1 VPPAAQPKPKPKP
14 QPLPPEQR
22 SAGQL
27 VAEALQLY
35 GERFTR
41 ALPLG
46 LSVAALNQFRD
57 VDPRWLLPLAA
68 AGSIALAASYLGATV
83 LAADVELTR
92 RTALTALA
100 AGVVAFLP
108 LALLLGTF
116 NILGVA
122 WVAFVGLAVPAALIE
137 RTGFR
142 GALRRGIRLAR
153 ADYVHA
159 LGSLA
164 ALALVYFLTSIMLGV
179 LLRSQG
185 EQTERIALFLSDLVL
200 SPLVFLGA
208 ALLYF
213 DQAARAEA
221 SSVRERT
228 PSLR

>member
-1 VPPAAQPKPKPKP
+1 VSPTPTPP
-14 QPLPPEQR
+14 PLPPESR
-22 SAGQL
+22 TAGQV
-27 VAEALQLY
+27 VAEAIRLY
-35 GERFTR
+35 GRRFWR

-46 LSVAALNQFRD
+46 LSLATLNQLRD
-57 VDPRWLLPLAA
+57 VDPVWVLPV
-68 AGSIALAASYLGATV
+68 ALAGGVAMSASFVGATV
-83 LAADVELTR
+83 LAAEPVLTR
-92 RTALTALA
+92 RSVVTALA

-122 WVAFVGLAVPAALIE
+122 WVAFVGLAVPVALIE
-137 RTGFR
+137 RARFGS
-142 GALRRGIRLAR
+142 ALRRGIRLAR
-153 ADYVHA
+153 VDFIHA

-164 ALALVYFLTSIMLGV
+164 ALALVYFLTSIVLGV

-185 EQTERIALFLSDLVL
+185 DQTERIALFLSDLVL

-221 SSVRERT
+221 RSR
-228 PSLR
+228 

>member
-1 VPPAAQPKPKPKP
+1 MPPAAQPKP
-14 QPLPPEQR
+14 QPLPPETR

-27 VAEALQLY
+27 VAEALRLY

-57 VDPRWLLPLAA
+57 VDPRWLLPLALV
-68 AGSIALAASYLGATV
+68 GSIALAASYVGATL
-83 LAADVELTR
+83 LAADVTVTR
-92 RTALTALA
+92 RTLLTGIAV
-100 AGVVAFLP
+100 GIVAFLP

-116 NILGVA
+116 NVLGVA

-137 RTGFR
+137 GAGFR
-142 GALRRGIRLAR
+142 RALGRGIRLAR
-153 ADYVHA
+153 VDYIHA

-164 ALALVYFLTSIMLGV
+164 ALAIVYFLTSIMLGV

-185 EQTERIALFLSDLVL
+185 DQTERIALFLSDLVL

-213 DQAARAEA
+213 DQVARAEA
-221 SSVRERT
+221 SSVRERM

>member
-1 VPPAAQPKPKPKP
+1 
-14 QPLPPEQR
+14 
-22 SAGQL
+22 
-27 VAEALQLY
+27 
-35 GERFTR
+35 
-41 ALPLG
+41 
-46 LSVAALNQFRD
+46 
-57 VDPRWLLPLAA
+57 
-68 AGSIALAASYLGATV
+68 
-83 LAADVELTR
+83 VELTR